1 MTQTL
6 TLVEVRQKLV
16 LACQAEYDR
25 RISNGVHPYA
35 IASYHFDKTFDSEL
49 EKYIDVSNWKAG
61 DWRKLM
67 RALPEDPDA
76 SNSEGQW
83 AVSAICNSAQ
93 AWATPGF
100 AEAYIYHSI
109 HGS

>member
-1 MTQTL
+1 MTL
-6 TLVEVRQKLV
+6 TLSEIRGKLV

-35 IASYHFDKTFDSEL
+35 IASYDFNSIFTKEL
-49 EKYIDVSNWKAG
+49 AKYIDTSNWKPG

-67 RALPEDPDA
+67 RALPKDPDA

-83 AVSAICNSAQ
+83 AVSAICNSNQ

-100 AEAYIYHSI
+100 AQAYRYHSI
-109 HGS
+109 HGG

>member
-1 MTQTL
+1 MTL
-6 TLVEVRQKLV
+6 SLSDIRQKLV

-35 IASYHFDKTFDSEL
+35 IASYDFNSTFDNEL

>member
-35 IASYHFDKTFDSEL
+35 MASYHFNSTFDSEL

-67 RALPEDPDA
+67 NALPEDPDA

-83 AVSAICNSAQ
+83 AVGAICNSAQ

-100 AEAYIYHSI
+100 AEAYRWHSI
-109 HGS
+109 WGG

>member
-1 MTQTL
+1 MTQPL
-6 TLVEVRQKLV
+6 TLIEVRQKLV

-35 IASYHFDKTFDSEL
+35 IASYDFNSTFDNEL
-49 EKYIDVSNWKAG
+49 EKYIDVSNWKAAN
-61 DWRKLM
+61 WLELM

-83 AVSAICNSAQ
+83 AVGAICNSNQ

-100 AEAYIYHSI
+100 EEAYRWHSI
-109 HGS
+109 WGG

>member
-1 MTQTL
+1 MTL
-6 TLVEVRQKLV
+6 TLSEIRQKLV

-25 RISNGVHPYA
+25 RISNGIHPYA
-35 IASYHFDKTFDSEL
+35 IASYNFNNTFDKEL
-49 EKYIDVSNWKAG
+49 EKHVDVSNWKAG

-67 RALPEDPDA
+67 NALPEDPDA

-83 AVSAICNSAQ
+83 AVGAICNSAQ

-100 AEAYIYHSI
+100 AEAYHNHCIENN
-109 HGS
+109 

>member
-1 MTQTL
+1 MTL
-6 TLVEVRQKLV
+6 TLSEIRHKLV
-16 LACQAEYDR
+16 LACQVEYDR
-25 RISNGVHPYA
+25 RIECGIHPYA
-35 IASYHFDKTFDSEL
+35 IASYHFNKTFDKEL
-49 EKYIDVSNWKAG
+49 AKHIDTSNWKAG

-67 RALPEDPDA
+67 NTLPEDADA

-100 AEAYIYHSI
+100 AEAYRYHSI
-109 HGS
+109 HGG

>member
-25 RISNGVHPYA
+25 KIAKGVHPYA
-35 IASYHFDKTFDSEL
+35 MAFWDFGNAFAEEL
-49 EKYIDVSNWKAG
+49 EKYVDTSDWKAG
-61 DWRKLM
+61 NWRELM
-67 RALPEDPDA
+67 RSLPEDPDA

-83 AVSAICNSAQ
+83 AVGAICNSNQ
-93 AWATPGF
+93 AWSTPGF
-100 AEAYIYHSI
+100 EEAYRWHSVW
-109 HGS
+109 GG

>member
-1 MTQTL
+1 MSL
-6 TLVEVRQKLV
+6 SLPEIRQKLV

-35 IASYHFDKTFDSEL
+35 IASYNFNKVFDEEL
-49 EKYIDVSNWKAG
+49 AKHIDVSNWKAD
-61 DWRKLM
+61 DWLKLM
-67 RALPEDPDA
+67 NALPEDSDA

-83 AVSAICNSAQ
+83 AVSAICNSNQ

-100 AEAYIYHSI
+100 AEAYRYHSI
-109 HGS
+109 HGG